1 MSTFLRRATYWIF
14 NQSAVPTLLQRIR
27 KVNAP
32 RQSDVKPTP
41 NTKSHLAAASAVT
54 ILTAVAKHSPA
65 LFRPHVA
72 ELCKVIAS
80 GFEETSGKKPASG
93 VVSVEIALMALANV
107 VRWDTKLAAGLDK
120 HSNERIVKLALGKD
134 WRQAKFAARYLA
146 FAKNSAELCTEV
158 IDVSLTHHLKPLSDV
173 RLYLVNSSKHTGSSE
188 TCSGPDSCFKPASH
202 SLS

>member
-27 KVNAP
+27 KVNGP
-32 RQSDVKPTP
+32 RQSEGKPTP
-41 NTKSHLAAASAVT
+41 NTKSHLAAASAMT
-54 ILTAVAKHSPA
+54 ILTAVAKQSPA

-80 GFEETSGKKPASG
+80 GFEETSGKG
-93 VVSVEIALMALANV
+93 TVSVEIALMALANV

-158 IDVSLTHHLKPLSDV
+158 IDVSSRNHLNPLTDV
-173 RLYLVNSSKHTGSSE
+173 RLYLVNS
-188 TCSGPDSCFKPASH
+188 
-202 SLS
+202 